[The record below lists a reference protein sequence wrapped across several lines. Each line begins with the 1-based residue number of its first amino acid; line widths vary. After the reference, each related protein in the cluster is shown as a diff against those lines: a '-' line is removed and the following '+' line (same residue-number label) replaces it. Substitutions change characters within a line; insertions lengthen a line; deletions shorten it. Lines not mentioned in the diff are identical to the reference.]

1 MAVNTSLVFTCKDD
15 LGLSVGNLID
25 IRQTSA
31 KLELRRTGVTDD
43 MMGLNH
49 FETQRRRRE
58 ILERVHFAAKGPILC
73 AGNSRRGHSSVGPD
87 AILNRPSKSQ
97 TPTVSDIGHRPE
109 PRQCQGTTPVSNNPI
124 HPTALICSTDNLR
137 AVFLG
142 RSPFLTLLQDGNTY
156 GVRSV
161 GRGLRDATLP
171 TEWKQIHPQHPS

>member
-73 AGNSRRGHSSVGPD
+73 AGNSRRGHSSGSLSFKRSSPGVQFRFAD
-87 AILNRPSKSQ
+87 ALTVLCLSWTWCALRLFQLDIFLN
-97 TPTVSDIGHRPE
+97 V
-109 PRQCQGTTPVSNNPI
+109 PI
-124 HPTALICSTDNLR
+124 ARYC
-137 AVFLG
+137 
-142 RSPFLTLLQDGNTY
+142 
-156 GVRSV
+156 
-161 GRGLRDATLP
+161 
-171 TEWKQIHPQHPS
+171 